1 MSIFNFIT
9 LLGGLAIFL
18 FGMSILGEGLE
29 KFAGGTLSKVLAG
42 MTSSPIKGLLLG
54 VGITAAI
61 QSSSA
66 VTVMVVGFV
75 NSGVMAFEQSIGIIM
90 GANIGTTLM
99 SWLLALTGISGS
111 AWYLQILKPTT
122 FTPVLAFIGLILY
135 MQKGSKKRNLGY
147 LFIAFAILMT
157 GMQMMSDTMSPL
169 ADNPEFQKIF
179 VMFEN
184 PILGLLVGAILTA
197 VIQASSASIGILQAL
212 SATGGVTYAAAIPI
226 ILGQNIG
233 TCITALLSSVG
244 ANKSAKRVSVVHLLF
259 NILGAVIFMVV
270 FYGLNAILHFSFLDE
285 AVTGFGIPIIHSC
298 FNIIVTIVLFPMN
311 KLLAKLAYIIIPES
325 KHSETMELLD
335 ERFLS
340 TPSVAVEQCRKAVL
354 EMAECVKNALELSM
368 KLFKKYDEK
377 TATKILEYE
386 DETDKYEDKIGTYL
400 VRLSERSVSEEDSH
414 RISLILHIIGDW
426 ERIGDHCV
434 NLLDSAKEM
443 QEKGIT
449 FSADAQKDIDVIAA
463 ALREVLDLTEKAF
476 EYEDYEAAKR
486 IEPLEEVIDS
496 LRYQLKERHIQRL
509 QQGNCGIE
517 TGFVFSDMLTSM
529 ERISDHCSNVA
540 VAMIEISESAYDR
553 HDYLAK
559 LKHSD
564 RFEEEFEQFSD
575 KYKLSE

>member
-1 MSIFNFIT
+1 M
-9 LLGGLAIFL
+9 
-18 FGMSILGEGLE
+18 
-29 KFAGGTLSKVLAG
+29 
-42 MTSSPIKGLLLG
+42 P
-54 VGITAAI
+54 
-61 QSSSA
+61 
-66 VTVMVVGFV
+66 
-75 NSGVMAFEQSIGIIM
+75 
-90 GANIGTTLM
+90 
-99 SWLLALTGISGS
+99 
-111 AWYLQILKPTT
+111 
-122 FTPVLAFIGLILY
+122 
-135 MQKGSKKRNLGY
+135 
-147 LFIAFAILMT
+147 
-157 GMQMMSDTMSPL
+157 
-169 ADNPEFQKIF
+169 
-179 VMFEN
+179 
-184 PILGLLVGAILTA
+184 
-197 VIQASSASIGILQAL
+197 
-212 SATGGVTYAAAIPI
+212 
-226 ILGQNIG
+226 
-233 TCITALLSSVG
+233 
-244 ANKSAKRVSVVHLLF
+244 
-259 NILGAVIFMVV
+259 
-270 FYGLNAILHFSFLDE
+270 
-285 AVTGFGIPIIHSC
+285 VTGFGIPIIHSC
-298 FNIIVTIVLFPMN
+298 FNIIVTIVFLPLN
-311 KLLAKLAYIIIPES
+311 KLLLKLAYLVVPDA
-325 KHSETMELLD
+325 KHSESTEVLD

-354 EMAECVKNALELSM
+354 EMAECVKNGLELSM

-377 TATKILEYE
+377 TAAKILEYE

-400 VRLSERSVSEEDSH
+400 VRLSERPVSEEDSH

-443 QEKGIT
+443 QEQGIK
-449 FSADAQKDIDVIAA
+449 FSNDAQKDIDVIAA

-540 VAMIEISESAYDR
+540 VAMIEISESAYER

-564 RFEEEFEQFSD
+564 KFEQEFEYFSD